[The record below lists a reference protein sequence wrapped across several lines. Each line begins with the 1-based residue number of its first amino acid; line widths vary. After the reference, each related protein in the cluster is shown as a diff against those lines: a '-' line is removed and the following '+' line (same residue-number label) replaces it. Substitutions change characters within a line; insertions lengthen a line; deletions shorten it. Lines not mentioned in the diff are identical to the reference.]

1 MAGSPHQPWLA
12 DRAVGAERIAA
23 AARQAK
29 VRDIT
34 WLYDSSRL
42 ERDGHASAD
51 AIRRAI
57 EEIGATI
64 NRVNEIST
72 AISAAM
78 QEQGAATREISR
90 NVQEASQGT
99 VEVTGNIGSVTA
111 AARETDL
118 AANQVLSAA
127 GDLGRNGEDLR
138 RQVEDFLQT
147 VRA

>member
-1 MAGSPHQPWLA
+1 
-12 DRAVGAERIAA
+12 
-23 AARQAK
+23 
-29 VRDIT
+29 
-34 WLYDSSRL
+34 
-42 ERDGHASAD
+42 
-51 AIRRAI
+51 
-57 EEIGATI
+57 
-64 NRVNEIST
+64 
-72 AISAAM
+72 M

-99 VEVTGNIGSVTA
+99 VKVTGNIGNVTA

-118 AANQVLSAA
+118 AANQVLSAT